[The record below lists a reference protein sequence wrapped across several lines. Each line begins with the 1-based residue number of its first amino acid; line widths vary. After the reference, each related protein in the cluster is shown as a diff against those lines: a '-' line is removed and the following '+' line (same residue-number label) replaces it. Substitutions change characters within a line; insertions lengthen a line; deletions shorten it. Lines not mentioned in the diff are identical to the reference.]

1 MSLPNHNYDSSNCL
15 KHLEQLVIRTTQLE
29 HSIHLSDSFNGYSCV
44 PNNTVVL
51 FGENRQRNSTLLP
64 DLSDGSNV
72 MGQVSEVNPLP
83 ITSTGINTQFSV
95 HSTSS
100 IYSIQHVT
108 QNQIPLQPWE
118 RNIDLISSSSY
129 NMYDAIERSG
139 TNNYCDSSNCLD
151 ELEQLVNRTT
161 QSSQPSE
168 TGLCSMFTKSE
179 NRQTNKK
186 NKTSS
191 RQTVARVGNIFN
203 EAENQVPN
211 PMWPYGKPTLKKRI
225 PCECPNCNVQGGN
238 KIYSI
243 TGKLQ
248 HKCHIPG
255 CGRTFDWPSILRI
268 HLKTHSPAK
277 PFLCTWH
284 TCNSKF
290 KRKGELK

>member
-203 EAENQVPN
+203 EAENQVVTKSIASPVS
-211 PMWPYGKPTLKKRI
+211 YST
-225 PCECPNCNVQGGN
+225 NV
-238 KIYSI
+238 
-243 TGKLQ
+243 
-248 HKCHIPG
+248 
-255 CGRTFDWPSILRI
+255 TFLDAEEPSIGHQFYEFISKRTAQPSRSYALGIRV
-268 HLKTHSPAK
+268 TA
-277 PFLCTWH
+277 
-284 TCNSKF
+284 NSNEK
-290 KRKGELK
+290 EN